1 MQSQQRA
8 ETLFEKIKELV
19 NSGLYKAEDVIS
31 RIVSLLKGDFDSA
44 THHANS
50 AYDATKRKAEAGW
63 SEAKGRTGS
72 AESWTGEKVEAVGD
86 KVKASG
92 QKLKGEL

>member
-19 NSGLYKAEDVIS
+19 NSGLYKAGDVIS
-31 RIVSLLKGDFDSA
+31 RIMNLLKGDLDSA
-44 THHANS
+44 SHHAS
-50 AYDATKRKAEAGW
+50 SMYDATKRKAEAGW
-63 SEAKGRTGS
+63 SEAKERTDS
-72 AESWTGEKVEAVGD
+72 AEGWTGEKVEAAGD